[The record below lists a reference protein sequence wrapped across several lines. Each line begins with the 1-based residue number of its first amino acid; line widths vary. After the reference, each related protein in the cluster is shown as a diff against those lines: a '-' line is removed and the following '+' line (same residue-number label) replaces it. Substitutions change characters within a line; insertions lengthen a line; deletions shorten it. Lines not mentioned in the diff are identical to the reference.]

1 MAAYR
6 DSRDYEAMGGGAPAF
21 IVSLKVRINTIILIY
36 HLLLRVHTDKMNTM
50 NIFIILQG
58 CEVAPDINIANSKY
72 GIHLSVPSADGM
84 SDLWLKCDSVNIW
97 FLPLIM
103 YHV

>member
-21 IVSLKVRINTIILIY
+21 IVSLKVRIHTSIVIY
-36 HLLLRVHTDKMNTM
+36 HLIRVHTDKMNIM

-84 SDLWLKCDSVNIW
+84 SDLWLKCDSVNIG
-97 FLPLIM
+97 FLRLII
-103 YHV
+103 